1 LFIFFSDRQIFGFQ
15 LVLEVDTVVQMELLM
30 RPVEHRNGYS
40 LEGVAP
46 FLGYGGDRVSSY
58 KRKWD
63 ADGLKH
69 IQKYGKKF
77 KREQGQRQR
86 YDTPSLK
93 DLPRKKRNPFSTSR
107 RRRSRRSRMQV
118 PRTVPR
124 APFNDSSFLMK
135 VRRAGGLEALVSP
148 SPATSSRA
156 AYHREDEGMV
166 VELPVAE
173 PLGVGDGYGSMTG
186 LIHLRAATAEDGV
199 SSSTTVDES
208 SDIDC
213 MPQEEEESS
222 SLLSELDSVRKLEQR
237 VDRDVSRFEMTLP
250 SLSPEDNDDG
260 AAESLEERVVRRDR
274 DIAFLEDE
282 NLRLK
287 ERLFLMQQEVNEYQK
302 RLLAARGG
310 SHHDKEVVGELSL
323 ACSDL
328 GSSD

>member
-1 LFIFFSDRQIFGFQ
+1 
-15 LVLEVDTVVQMELLM
+15 
-30 RPVEHRNGYS
+30 
-40 LEGVAP
+40 
-46 FLGYGGDRVSSY
+46 
-58 KRKWD
+58 
-63 ADGLKH
+63 
-69 IQKYGKKF
+69 
-77 KREQGQRQR
+77 
-86 YDTPSLK
+86 
-93 DLPRKKRNPFSTSR
+93 
-107 RRRSRRSRMQV
+107 
-118 PRTVPR
+118 
-124 APFNDSSFLMK
+124 
-135 VRRAGGLEALVSP
+135 
-148 SPATSSRA
+148 
-156 AYHREDEGMV
+156 MV
-166 VELPVAE
+166 VEPPVAE

-237 VDRDVSRFEMTLP
+237 LDRDVSRFEMTLP
-250 SLSPEDNDDG
+250 SLSPEDNG

-302 RLLAARGG
+302 RLLAASGG
-310 SHHDKEVVGELSL
+310 SHHDKEEVGELSL